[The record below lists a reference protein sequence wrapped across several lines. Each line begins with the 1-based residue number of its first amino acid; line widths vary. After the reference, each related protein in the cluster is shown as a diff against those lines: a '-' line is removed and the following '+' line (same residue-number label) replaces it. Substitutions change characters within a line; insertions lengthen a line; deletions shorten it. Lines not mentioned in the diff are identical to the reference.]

1 MSRFFTNNYFL
12 INLYKK
18 NSSKSEVVT
27 QMIYGESFKILNRY
41 TEWLKIKIKED
52 GYVGYVKKKKF
63 TSYLKPTHKVS
74 VLSANIYKNSN
85 LKKKVAILSY
95 SSKIKVEK
103 VISKYAKFQNR
114 WIETKNIKPII
125 FKNKNVFKD
134 IKIFRGVKYKWGG
147 KTFNGIDCSA
157 LIQLC
162 LNFNNSFCPRDTAQQ
177 VKFLKKN
184 IKLKN
189 IKKNDIIYWKGHVAL
204 ALSRKKL
211 IHAYGPRKKT
221 LTMDIQKTI
230 KLIKKTA
237 NLNIIS
243 VKRI

>member
-85 LKKKVAILSY
+85 LKKK
-95 SSKIKVEK
+95 
-103 VISKYAKFQNR
+103 
-114 WIETKNIKPII
+114 
-125 FKNKNVFKD
+125 
-134 IKIFRGVKYKWGG
+134 
-147 KTFNGIDCSA
+147 
-157 LIQLC
+157 
-162 LNFNNSFCPRDTAQQ
+162 
-177 VKFLKKN
+177 
-184 IKLKN
+184 
-189 IKKNDIIYWKGHVAL
+189 
-204 ALSRKKL
+204 
-211 IHAYGPRKKT
+211 
-221 LTMDIQKTI
+221 
-230 KLIKKTA
+230 
-237 NLNIIS
+237 
-243 VKRI
+243 